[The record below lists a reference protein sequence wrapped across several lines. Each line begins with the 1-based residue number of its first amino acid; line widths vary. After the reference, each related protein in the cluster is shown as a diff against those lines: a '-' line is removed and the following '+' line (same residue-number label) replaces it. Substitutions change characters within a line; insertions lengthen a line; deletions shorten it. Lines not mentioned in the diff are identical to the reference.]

1 MSKFLPE
8 SFSNIYQRIQ
18 FDVRFFEELL
28 AKMQLANKFCYN
40 VSS

>member
-18 FDVRFFEELL
+18 FDVRFFELL